1 MSLER
6 LEAKILRELATS
18 GKTFWE
24 LLQKVDSPLKDFVVA
39 LKRLNGEGLI
49 TVDESGFHITEK
61 GKAKINSRSLN
72 FEGKV
77 CPSCLGKRVIPEAKF
92 KEILEEFKRIT
103 EKRPSPSLD
112 FFQGYM
118 LEQDVVAR
126 TALMHYYGDLDGKDV
141 VLIGDDDLL
150 SVALALTG
158 LPSRITVLDI
168 DKRLGDFLGS
178 INKDYGFNIEFV
190 EYNVAE
196 PLPKELRGRFDV
208 FSSEPLETVSGLR
221 AFIVRGVSCLK
232 ENGVGYFGL
241 THYEASLKKWLAVQ
255 KLLANMNC
263 VITDVIQGFSVY
275 PMNYG
280 TADYEEFAYDL
291 GFKVDK
297 NPGINW
303 YKSALFRF
311 EVLGAAKLPASADRK
326 LRIKF
331 VDPDEDLTHPELHR
345 EILKKLD
352 VVGGV
357 LH

>member
-1 MSLER
+1 MER
-6 LEAKILRELATS
+6 LEARILRELAVS
-18 GKTFWE
+18 RRTFWE
-24 LLQKVDSPLKDFVVA
+24 LLEKINSPLKDFVTA
-39 LKRLNGEGLI
+39 LKRLNGKGLI
-49 TVDESGFHITEK
+49 SSDENGFYITDK
-61 GKAKINSRSLN
+61 GKAKINPRSLE

-77 CPSCLGKRVIPEAKF
+77 CPSCLGKRIIPEARF
-92 KEILEEFKRIT
+92 KEILEEFKKIV

-126 TALMHYYGDLDGKDV
+126 IALMHYYGDLNGKEI

-158 LPSRITVLDI
+158 LPSRVTVLDI
-168 DKRLGDFLGS
+168 DKRLGDFLQS
-178 INKDYGFNIEFV
+178 VNKSYGFNVEFF

-196 PLPKELRGRFDV
+196 PLPRELRGKFDV
-208 FSSEPLETVSGLR
+208 FSSEPLETVSGLKV
-221 AFIVRGVSCLK
+221 FIMRGVTCLK

-255 KLLANMNC
+255 KLLAKMNC
-263 VITDVIQGFSVY
+263 VITDIIQGFSIY
-275 PMNYG
+275 PMDYD
-280 TADYEEFAYDL
+280 TANYEEFAYDL
-291 GFKVDK
+291 GFKVGK

-311 EVLGAAKLPASADRK
+311 EVFGAAKLPAEVDKK

-331 VDPDEDLTHPELHR
+331 IDFDEDLTHPKLRH
-345 EILKKLD
+345 EILKKSN
-352 VVGGV
+352 VTGEAPQ
-357 LH
+357 